1 MSGKRPK
8 RSDLPHVN
16 FMCFC
21 CIARNTIASCLS
33 LRGADKTAGGEMEEG
48 GFNRYSIMSG
58 TPLFLLTAMRLHL
71 TSCWGGGGL
80 GGMVFMCISEK
91 NGCTFIS

>member
-1 MSGKRPK
+1 
-8 RSDLPHVN
+8 
-16 FMCFC
+16 
-21 CIARNTIASCLS
+21 
-33 LRGADKTAGGEMEEG
+33 MEEG